1 MEWSR
6 LLSTKRERAGGN
18 FAKAGDLRS
27 EFEKDYHRIIGSASF
42 RRLQDKTQ
50 VFPLDK
56 SDFVRTRLTHSLE
69 VSSLGK
75 SLGQTIGEN
84 ILEHRKNSGFT
95 PQMKEDISHILE
107 CAGLIHDIGN
117 PPFGHF
123 GEIAIRE
130 WFKEIFRNLRFA
142 KRMFPRCL
150 PRR

>member
-69 VSSLGK
+69 DIFAWEITGADDR
-75 SLGQTIGEN
+75 
-84 ILEHRKNSGFT
+84 RKYTGASE
-95 PQMKEDISHILE
+95 K
-107 CAGLIHDIGN
+107 
-117 PPFGHF
+117 
-123 GEIAIRE
+123 
-130 WFKEIFRNLRFA
+130 LRIYASDERGYFSYT
-142 KRMFPRCL
+142 
-150 PRR
+150 